1 MTSDAR
7 SASDGLNDFSQSIR
21 WIDHFSDWTC
31 TSGESVQT
39 VAEVGPKF
47 LEQGVQIGH
56 SPWVPEAL
64 GEVSKHSLKTGLVRG
79 NRLQVRE
86 GVPGV
91 EWPRE
96 TDKHRVESVLV
107 VAYGLEDTPRFKI
120 EPSIILL
127 LRGQKGDPEFQIQPL
142 PYLIEPD
149 GPRGHLCGNPRMRRR
164 HRPPQTRAKSLGHFS
179 ASISG
184 PAQEDVVRGLRHGVR
199 DATTMTVHP
208 IGQTPQ
214 NPGT

>member
-96 TDKHRVESVLV
+96 TDKHRVECVFRS
-107 VAYGLEDTPRFKI
+107 
-120 EPSIILL
+120 S
-127 LRGQKGDPEFQIQPL
+127 
-142 PYLIEPD
+142 
-149 GPRGHLCGNPRMRRR
+149 
-164 HRPPQTRAKSLGHFS
+164 
-179 ASISG
+179 
-184 PAQEDVVRGLRHGVR
+184 
-199 DATTMTVHP
+199 
-208 IGQTPQ
+208 
-214 NPGT
+214 